1 MKIICTK
8 CKGQKSYRMMGG
20 INVIC
25 KDCNGVGQVDV
36 EVEPETIEKVKKH
49 SARDRWRDKTD
60 GG

>member
-1 MKIICTK
+1 
-8 CKGQKSYRMMGG
+8 MGG